1 MMSAKGRKW
10 VLIFHSLNLL
20 SFGLPLFLMPALVF
34 DMYGLTADE
43 GAFFVARM
51 MGAVALGN
59 VVMSWLIRNSDF
71 GLVQRPFFISMT
83 VAWACTLFAGLTA
96 MLGGTL
102 NTMGW
107 MFVFNPLLWVVL
119 FGYLSLQPAH
129 QSTAETGQLQSV

>member
-1 MMSAKGRKW
+1 MSAKVRKW
-10 VLIFHSLNLL
+10 ILIFQGLNLL

-34 DMYGLTADE
+34 DMYGIAPDE

-129 QSTAETGQLQSV
+129 ETTEESSQLQSA

>member
-1 MMSAKGRKW
+1 MSAKVRKW
-10 VLIFHSLNLL
+10 VLIFHGLNLL
-20 SFGLPLFLMPALVF
+20 SFGLPLFLMPAMVF
-34 DMYGLTADE
+34 EMYGIAPDD

-51 MGAVALGN
+51 MGSVALGN
-59 VVMSWLIRNSDF
+59 VVMSWLIRKSDF

-119 FGYLSLQPAH
+119 FAYLSLQPAH
-129 QSTAETGQLQSV
+129 ETTEKSSQLQSA

>member
-1 MMSAKGRKW
+1 MSAKVRKW
-10 VLIFHSLNLL
+10 ILIFQGLNLL

-34 DMYGLTADE
+34 DMYGIASDD

-59 VVMSWLIRNSDF
+59 VVMSLLIRNSDF

-119 FGYLSLQPAH
+119 FGYLSLQPVH
-129 QSTAETGQLQSV
+129 KTEEESSQLQSA